1 MYRRYSDV
9 NQSTVSR
16 PQMRRNRIKNILI
29 LVLLAAVITLAV
41 VARPALESRSG
52 ARALM
57 IQRMQTEIAEA
68 VRLATSLSRNAGADS
83 ASLLARIRSNIYAI
97 RVCNDLSIGQEG
109 AAGRLIPEE
118 RLTTIQSAI
127 DNYLGFLTTGMDTG
141 EQQTNLMN
149 NLQELE
155 LFINDLR

>member
-68 VRLATSLSRNAGADS
+68 VRLATSLSRAAIYTPSGSATTS
-83 ASLLARIRSNIYAI
+83 ASGRR
-97 RVCNDLSIGQEG
+97 GPP
-109 AAGRLIPEE
+109 AG
-118 RLTTIQSAI
+118 
-127 DNYLGFLTTGMDTG
+127 
-141 EQQTNLMN
+141 
-149 NLQELE
+149 
-155 LFINDLR
+155 